1 MTAPPFPPTDWL
13 AARARLSPDRTALVD
28 AQRGYVPVTYGA
40 WFRRVNQTARFLR
53 DRLGVRPGDRVAVL
67 ARNRVEYLDVWFAL
81 GRIGGVL
88 QNLNW
93 RLSRRELSA
102 IVADAAP
109 VALLYDAP
117 HAELAAELAA
127 GQPNGLRRV
136 AFDAPAADAPT
147 FAERDV
153 LSAEPL
159 PPPPVTDEAPWV
171 LCYTGGSTGTPK
183 GAVLSHRAVFANAVN
198 TVLSWGLRPDDVTLL
213 DAPLFHTGGL
223 NVLTAP
229 LVAVGGT
236 SIVTDGFAPD
246 RTFDAVERHGVTVL
260 FGVPT
265 MFIELQR
272 HPRWAAAD
280 FSRLRFVIS
289 GGAPCPASVFEAFR
303 AKGVAFRTGYGLT
316 EAGPNNFWL
325 PDEQVRRKPGAV
337 GHPLWS
343 VEAQILRPDG
353 AEAAPDEVGELCLR
367 GPHLFSGYWNN
378 PTATAAAVD
387 AEGRLHTGDL
397 ATRDAEGC
405 FRIVGRLKEMFISG
419 GENVYPAEVESVLHE
434 HPSVVEA
441 AVVGVPDAKW
451 GEVGAAF
458 LVLAAEVS
466 DDELTAF
473 CRARLA
479 GYKVPKRFIRLAAL
493 PRTGAHKIDK
503 PALRRRLAED
513 CTEERP

>member
-1 MTAPPFPPTDWL
+1 MTVSTCPPTAWL
-13 AARARLSPDRTALVD
+13 AARARLSPDKTALID
-28 AQRGYVPVTYGA
+28 AQRGYAPVTYGA
-40 WFRRVNQTARFLR
+40 WFRRVNQTVRFLR
-53 DRLGVRPGDRVAVL
+53 DGLGVQPGDRVAVL

-81 GRIGGVL
+81 GHIGGVL

-93 RLSRRELSA
+93 RLSRRELAA
-102 IVADAAP
+102 ILADAAP

-117 HAELAAELAA
+117 HAALAAELAA
-127 GQPNGLRRV
+127 EQSPPLRRV
-136 AFDAPAADAPT
+136 AFDAPDADTLA
-147 FAERDV
+147 FGERDT
-153 LSAEPL
+153 LSAEP
-159 PPPPVTDEAPWV
+159 PPPPSITAEAPWV

-183 GAVLSHRAVFANAVN
+183 GAVLSHRAIFANAVN

-236 SIVTDGFAPD
+236 SIVTGGFAPD
-246 RTFDAVERHGVTVL
+246 QTFDAVERHGVTIL

-272 HPRWAAAD
+272 HPRWATAD
-280 FSRLRFVIS
+280 FSRLRFIIS
-289 GGAPCPASVFEAFR
+289 GGAPCPMSVFEAFW
-303 AKGVAFRTGYGLT
+303 AKGVAFKTGYGLT

-325 PDEQVRRKPGAV
+325 PEEQVREKPGAV
-337 GHPLWS
+337 GYPLWS
-343 VEAQILRPDG
+343 VEARIVRSDG
-353 AEAAPDEVGELCLR
+353 VEAAPDEVGELCLR

-378 PTATAAAVD
+378 PAATAAAVD
-387 AEGRLHTGDL
+387 ADGWLHTGDL
-397 ATRDAEGC
+397 AARDADGC

-441 AVVGVPDAKW
+441 AVVGVPDPKW

-458 LVLAAEVS
+458 VVLTGDAS

-479 GYKVPKRFIRLAAL
+479 GYKVPKRFIRLPAL

-503 PALRRRLAED
+503 AALRRRI
-513 CTEERP
+513 TEERL

>member
-1 MTAPPFPPTDWL
+1 MTVVSPPPADWL
-13 AARARLSPDRTALVD
+13 AARARLSPDKTALID
-28 AQRGYVPVTYGA
+28 AQRGDAPIAYGA

-53 DRLGVRPGDRVAVL
+53 DQLGVRPGDRVAVL
-67 ARNRVEYLDVWFAL
+67 ARNRVECLDAWFAL
-81 GRIGGVL
+81 GQIGGVL
-88 QNLNW
+88 QSLNW
-93 RLSRRELSA
+93 RLSQRELTA

-109 VALLYDAP
+109 VALLYDAR
-117 HAELAAELAA
+117 HAQIAAELAA
-127 GQPNGLRRV
+127 LGSASLRRV
-136 AFDAPAADAPT
+136 AFDDPEADALA
-147 FAERDV
+147 FAERDA
-153 LSAEPL
+153 LSDDPL
-159 PPPPVTDEAPWV
+159 PPPPVNAEAPWV
-171 LCYTGGSTGTPK
+171 ICYTGGSTGTPK
-183 GAVLSHRAVFANAVN
+183 GAVLSRRAIFANAVN
-198 TVLSWGLRPDDVTLL
+198 TILSWGLRPDDVTLL

-229 LVAVGGT
+229 LVAIGGA
-236 SIVTDGFAPD
+236 SVVTGGFAPD
-246 RTFDAVERHGVTVL
+246 QTFDAMERHGVTAL

-272 HPRWAAAD
+272 HPRWTTAD
-280 FSRLRFVIS
+280 FSRLRLVIS
-289 GGAPCPASVFEAFR
+289 GGAPCPMSVFEAFW
-303 AKGVAFRTGYGLT
+303 AKGVAFKTGYGLT

-337 GHPLWS
+337 GYPLWS
-343 VEAQILRPDG
+343 VEARILRPDG
-353 AEAAPDEVGELCLR
+353 AEAAPDEVGELALR

-387 AEGRLHTGDL
+387 ADGWLHTGDL
-397 ATRDAEGC
+397 ASRDADGC

-434 HPSVVEA
+434 HPSVAEA
-441 AVVGVPDAKW
+441 AVIGVPDAKW

-458 LVLAAEVS
+458 LVLAAAAS

-503 PALRRRLAED
+503 PALRRRFAED
-513 CTEERP
+513 FPAERP